1 MEPGGY
7 PWRAYATQ
15 QHFLDPAKDE
25 SGEGL
30 RSGLETEPVVPLA
43 AVGTVMMVEVNLV
56 LMFQTCVSK
65 RLEIEHGTG

>member
-1 MEPGGY
+1 M
-7 PWRAYATQ
+7 
-15 QHFLDPAKDE
+15 
-25 SGEGL
+25 
-30 RSGLETEPVVPLA
+30 RSGLEMEPVVPLA